1 MNYLN
6 AKLPELEGEIE
17 RARRGERT
25 FRALSVALAI
35 PQLVLAAVMT
45 ATALLESVVEPE
57 QARVVIGALGIAHIA
72 VQAVAA
78 ATQSSAR
85 AAAHGSRRRALLVLR
100 NDVQLA
106 LESSAPDAA
115 RIAAR
120 IAESYDDDGTCGSAR
135 AHASSSAVVGSESVT
150 VLGSDS
156 TV

>member
-1 MNYLN
+1 MDYLS
-6 AKLPELEGEIE
+6 AKLSELEADIE
-17 RARRGERT
+17 RARRGERA

-35 PQLVLAAVMT
+35 PQLVLAGLMT
-45 ATALLESVVEPE
+45 ATALMDSVVDPDR
-57 QARVVIGALGIAHIA
+57 ARAVVGALGIAHIA

-100 NDVQLA
+100 NDIQLA
-106 LESSAPDAA
+106 LASPAPDAA

-120 IAESYDDDGTCGSAR
+120 IADTYDEGTCGSAR
-135 AHASSSAVVGSESVT
+135 AHASSSAGDGIASAELPGSA
-150 VLGSDS
+150 S

>member
-1 MNYLN
+1 MNYLH
-6 AKLPELEGEIE
+6 AKLGELEGEIE
-17 RARRGERT
+17 DARTRERA

-45 ATALLESVVEPE
+45 ATALLESVVAPE
-57 QARVVIGALGIAHIA
+57 QARVVIGALGIANIA

-106 LESSAPDAA
+106 LESPAPDAA

-120 IAESYDDDGTCGSAR
+120 IAESYDDDGTCGRER
-135 AHASSSAVVGSESVT
+135 AHASSSAAVGSASGGA
-150 VLGSDS
+150 LGSDS